1 MSKNAFSI
9 QLENSQLQ
17 LVCNISITI
26 LAPYVAIK
34 SYSIPLPL
42 SCLLQGGRQGVIGVA
57 RATPIFQVFF
67 QKTLSHQ
74 THKPQSPQIL
84 KPTSPQTHKP
94 SSSQTH
100 KPSSSQPLKPS
111 SPHTPKPSS
120 PQALKPLSTQALKH
134 SNQQALKL

>member
-1 MSKNAFSI
+1 MSKNPFSI

-67 QKTLSHQ
+67 QKTLSPQ
-74 THKPQSPQIL
+74 THKPQSPQTL

-100 KPSSSQPLKPS
+100 KPKSPQTLKPS
-111 SPHTPKPSS
+111 NEAREDLFCRFGESHCDLFC
-120 PQALKPLSTQALKH
+120 LKKQYKSG
-134 SNQQALKL
+134 